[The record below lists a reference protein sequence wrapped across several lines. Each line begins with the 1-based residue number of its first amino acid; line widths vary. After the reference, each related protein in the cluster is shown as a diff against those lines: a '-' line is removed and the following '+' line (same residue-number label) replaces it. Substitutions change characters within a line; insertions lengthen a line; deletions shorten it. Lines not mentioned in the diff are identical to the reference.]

1 MSTRKRSAADA
12 PAPPAEASPWVPA
25 NGRPQQRERKR
36 QAVLQTAA
44 QLFNERGF
52 HATSLDDIAERLHV
66 TKPTL
71 YYYVKSKDE
80 ILLECVRSALE
91 LMRAGIAEVREGG
104 GRALD
109 QLIACMR
116 IYAGIVMQDFG
127 KCVIRIGE
135 DPLPAPL
142 KKELRRLK
150 AGIDLEF
157 RQLIEEGMR
166 EGSLARC
173 DPKMA
178 AFMLAGAL
186 SWVGRWYREDGT
198 LTPAQITDQGI
209 ALLLGGVLAAPV
221 VPVPAP
227 APSAKRGARR
237 AAAAPA
243 AARSTRTTSS
253 TPTKPAQRTPNAG
266 RRTTRVETQ

>member
-1 MSTRKRSAADA
+1 MSLRKPSAAA
-12 PAPPAEASPWVPA
+12 AEPEPGGLASVSPWLPA
-25 NGRPQQRERKR
+25 DGRSQQRERKR

-66 TKPTL
+66 SKPTL
-71 YYYVKSKDE
+71 YYYVKSKDD

-150 AGIDLEF
+150 AGIDAEF
-157 RQLIEEGMR
+157 RQLIDEGIR
-166 EGSLARC
+166 EGSLAPC

-186 SWVGRWYREDGT
+186 SWVGRWYRDDGA

-209 ALLLGGVLAAPV
+209 ALLLGGVLAARSAAS
-221 VPVPAP
+221 PVPARSSSLRP
-227 APSAKRGARR
+227 ASATARKTVKKP
-237 AAAAPA
+237 APA
-243 AARSTRTTSS
+243 ARSRRPPKME
-253 TPTKPAQRTPNAG
+253 TPS
-266 RRTTRVETQ
+266 